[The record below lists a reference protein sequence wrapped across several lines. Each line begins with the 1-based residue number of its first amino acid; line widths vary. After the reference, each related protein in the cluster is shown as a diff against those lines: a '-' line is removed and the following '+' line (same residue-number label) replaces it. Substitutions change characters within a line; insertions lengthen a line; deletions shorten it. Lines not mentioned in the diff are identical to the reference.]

1 MVEPT
6 TAADVAAREQAQ
18 DGADER
24 DELQHELDRR
34 GTEIL
39 RLRDLLLVRDA
50 ELGAALGQLA
60 QLETV
65 SRTLMM
71 AAGRVQRRVPWAMR
85 LAGAMFRLL
94 RGRSGRSGG

>member
-1 MVEPT
+1 MADPT
-6 TAADVAAREQAQ
+6 TAAETSAGEQGQ
-18 DGADER
+18 NDFDER
-24 DELQHELDRR
+24 DQLQRELDRR

-50 ELGAALGQLA
+50 ELGAAQGQLA

-71 AAGRVQRRVPWAMR
+71 AAGRVQRRVPWALR
-85 LAGAMFRLL
+85 LARAVFRLL
-94 RGRSGRSGG
+94 RRPPGRSGG